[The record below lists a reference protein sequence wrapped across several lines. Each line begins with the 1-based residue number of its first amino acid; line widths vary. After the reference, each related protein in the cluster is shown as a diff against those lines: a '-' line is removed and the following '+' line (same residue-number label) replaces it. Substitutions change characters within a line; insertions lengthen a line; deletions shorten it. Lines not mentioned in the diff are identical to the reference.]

1 MNADQVNILSDRVVS
16 EVFSHVFAQGDEAS
30 VDGVAVI
37 AWRSL
42 SEEEFSRRIDKAVKL
57 SAEKLEE
64 INYAL

>member
-16 EVFSHVFAQGDEAS
+16 EVFSHVFARGDDAS
-30 VDGVAVI
+30 VDGVALI
-37 AWRSL
+37 ACRSL

-64 INYAL
+64 INSAL